1 MLYLAPTPKA
11 GITIRARD
19 RVSHPFSHHTNS
31 LAPPIDEKSIGGSR
45 WLERNRKAPPIER
58 LFVESWKWRSIGGSR
73 WNGMITH
80 MHMHLYLILLHL
92 ILYLH

>member
-45 WLERNRKAPPIER
+45 WLDGWKEIAKPI
-58 LFVESWKWRSIGGSR
+58 SMAGKKWRC
-73 WNGMITH
+73 
-80 MHMHLYLILLHL
+80 
-92 ILYLH
+92 